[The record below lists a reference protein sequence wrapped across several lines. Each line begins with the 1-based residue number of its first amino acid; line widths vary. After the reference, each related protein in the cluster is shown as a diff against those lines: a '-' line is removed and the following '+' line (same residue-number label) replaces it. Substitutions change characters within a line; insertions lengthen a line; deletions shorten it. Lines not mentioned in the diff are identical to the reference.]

1 MAPRYEKAAF
11 LGCEQSFGCSYLWR
25 IVYNVQVA
33 DVGGFNVV
41 STSYDGQQSFLF
53 PVGEGDCKA
62 VLDALMAHQ
71 RQQGSAVL
79 FNSVDCEQ
87 RETLERLYPGAL
99 TFVERRSSFDYL
111 YHTGDLMELAGKKYH
126 AKRGHVSAFKRD
138 YEWTFEP
145 IDENNVEDCL
155 LMNDEWC
162 RRNGCF
168 EDESLATESCTVGTA
183 LRKLTEIGLFGGLIR
198 VPGYGVDGV
207 VAFSIGERVSERVC
221 VVHAEKAFTDVK
233 GAYAIIN
240 QQLAEHVGT
249 QVQYLNREDD
259 AGSEGLRKAK
269 LSYHPAVL
277 LPKYQVKAR

>member
-25 IVYNVQVA
+25 DVYNVQVA

-41 STSYDGQQSFLF
+41 STSYDGKQSFLF
-53 PVGEGDCKA
+53 PAGEGDCRA
-62 VLDALMAHQ
+62 VLDAMIAHQ
-71 RQQGSAVL
+71 HEQGSTVL
-79 FNSVDCEQ
+79 FNSVDSEQ
-87 RETLERLYPGAL
+87 REVLERLYPGEFEFA
-99 TFVERRSSFDYL
+99 ERRSSFDYL
-111 YHTGDLMELAGKKYH
+111 YNTSDLTELSGKKYH
-126 AKRGHVSAFKRD
+126 AKRGHVSAFQRD

-145 IDENNVEDCL
+145 IGENNVDDCL

-168 EDESLATESCTVGTA
+168 EDEGMAAESCTVGNA
-183 LRKLTEIGLFGGLIR
+183 LRKMTEIGLFGGLIR
-198 VPGYGVDGV
+198 VPGYGVNGI
-207 VAFSIGERVSERVC
+207 VAFSIGEKVSQRVC

-240 QQLAEHVGT
+240 QQFAEHVGT
-249 QVQYLNREDD
+249 RTQYLNREDD

-277 LPKYQVKAR
+277 LPKYQVSTR